1 MSKADVSP
9 FFLKQGDKTPDYTS
23 EGCVRKV
30 SSLLIERIRK
40 LKDEKNALIMAHNY
54 QIPEVQDIAD
64 VVGDSYML
72 AKYAQTTDKD
82 CIIFCGVHF
91 MAESAKILNPSKKV
105 ILANP
110 DAGCPMAD
118 MVEPVALSA
127 FKKKYPGVPVVAY
140 VNTSAEVKALS
151 DLCCTSSNAVSLIR
165 GMKEDRIIFLP
176 DRNLG
181 RFVAQQVPEKEL
193 ILWDGFCIT
202 HERVEEEDVVKAIEA
217 HPESKVLM
225 HPECNPG
232 VWKYADFMGSTAQI
246 IDYAAKSEDKSFII
260 GTEAGILHSLKKVA
274 PEKTFHLLSGC
285 LVCQNMKKT
294 TLADVEKALNGDVPE
309 IVMDE
314 DLRQR
319 AEGALLRMLNPNG

>member
-1 MSKADVSP
+1 MSA
-9 FFLKQGDKTPDYTS
+9 
-23 EGCVRKV
+23 
-30 SSLLIERIRK
+30 LLIERIKK
-40 LKDEKNALIMAHNY
+40 LKEEKNALIMAHNY

-64 VVGDSYML
+64 IVGDSYML

-118 MVEPVALSA
+118 MVQPEALKA
-127 FKKKYPGVPVVAY
+127 FKDKHPGVPVVAY

-151 DLCCTSSNAVSLIR
+151 DLCCTSSNAVSLVK
-165 GMKEDRIIFLP
+165 GLKDEKIIFVP

-181 RFVAQQVPEKEL
+181 RFVADQVPEKEV

-202 HERVEEEDVVKAIEA
+202 HERVEAEDVIKSMEV
-217 HPESKVLM
+217 HPNAKVLM
-225 HPECNPG
+225 HPECNPA
-232 VWKYADFMGSTAQI
+232 VWEFADFMGSTAQI
-246 IDYAAKSEDKSFII
+246 IEFVSRSEDQEFII

-274 PEKTFHLLSGC
+274 PEKTCHLLSDC

-294 TLADVEKALNGDVPE
+294 TLEDVEKALTGGVDE
-309 IVMDE
+309 IIMDE
-314 DLRQR
+314 ALRLR
-319 AEGALLRMLNPNG
+319 AEGALLRMLNPND

>member
-1 MSKADVSP
+1 MS
-9 FFLKQGDKTPDYTS
+9 LN
-23 EGCVRKV
+23 
-30 SSLLIERIRK
+30 LIERILK
-40 LKDEKNALIMAHNY
+40 LKEEKNALIMAHNY
-54 QIPEVQDIAD
+54 QIPEVQEIAD

-72 AKYAQTTDKD
+72 AKYAQSTDKD

-118 MVEPVALSA
+118 MVEPAALSE

-151 DLCCTSSNAVSLIR
+151 DLCCTSSNAVSLIKA
-165 GMKEDRIIFLP
+165 MKEDKIIFLP

-181 RFVAQQVPEKEL
+181 RFVAQQIPEKEV

-202 HERVEEEDVVKAIEA
+202 HERVEEEDVIKAIEA

-225 HPECNPG
+225 HPECNPA
-232 VWKYADFMGSTAQI
+232 VWKYADYMGSTAQI
-246 IDYAAKSEDKSFII
+246 IDYAAHSEDQSFII

-294 TLADVEKALNGDVPE
+294 TLADVEKALNGGVPE
-309 IVMDE
+309 IVMEE

>member
-1 MSKADVSP
+1 MSV
-9 FFLKQGDKTPDYTS
+9 
-23 EGCVRKV
+23 
-30 SSLLIERIRK
+30 LLTERINS
-40 LKDEKNALIMAHNY
+40 LKVEKNALIMAHNY
-54 QIPEVQDIAD
+54 QIPEVQEIAD
-64 VVGDSYML
+64 IVGDSYML
-72 AKYAQTTDKD
+72 AKFAQTTDKD

-118 MVEPVALSA
+118 MVQPDAFIA
-127 FKKKYPGVPVVAY
+127 FKNKYPGIPVVAY

-151 DLCCTSSNAVSLIR
+151 DLCCTSSNAVKLIKA
-165 GMKEDRIIFLP
+165 MKEDKIIFLP

-181 RFVAQQVPEKEL
+181 KYVADQVPEKEI

-202 HERVEEEDVVKAIEA
+202 HERVESEDVIKAIEA

-225 HPECNPG
+225 HPECNPS

-246 IDYAAKSEDKSFII
+246 IEYAANSEDQSFII
-260 GTEAGILHSLKKVA
+260 GTEAGIMHSLQKVA
-274 PEKTFHLLSGC
+274 PDKTFHLLSSC

-294 TLADVEKALNGDVPE
+294 TLKDVEKALMGEVPE

-314 DLRQR
+314 TLRRR

>member
-1 MSKADVSP
+1 MS
-9 FFLKQGDKTPDYTS
+9 LN
-23 EGCVRKV
+23 
-30 SSLLIERIRK
+30 LIERIK
-40 LKDEKNALIMAHNY
+40 NLKEEKNALIMAHNY
-54 QIPEVQDIAD
+54 QISEVQEIAD
-64 VVGDSYML
+64 IVGDSYML
-72 AKYAQTTDKD
+72 AKYAQSTDKD

-118 MVEPVALSA
+118 MVEPAALSE

-151 DLCCTSSNAVSLIR
+151 DLCCTSSNAVSLIKA
-165 GMKEDRIIFLP
+165 MKEDKIIFLP

-181 RFVAQQVPEKEL
+181 RFVAQQIPDKEI

-225 HPECNPG
+225 HPECNPS
-232 VWKYADFMGSTAQI
+232 VWKFADFMGSTAQI
-246 IDYAAKSEDKSFII
+246 IDHAVKSEDNSFII

-294 TLADVEKALNGDVPE
+294 TLADVEKALNGGVPE

>member
-1 MSKADVSP
+1 VS
-9 FFLKQGDKTPDYTS
+9 LN
-23 EGCVRKV
+23 
-30 SSLLIERIRK
+30 LIERIK
-40 LKDEKNALIMAHNY
+40 NLKEEKNALIMAHNY
-54 QIPEVQDIAD
+54 QISEVQEIAD
-64 VVGDSYML
+64 IVGDSYML
-72 AKYAQTTDKD
+72 AKYAQSTDKD

-118 MVEPVALSA
+118 MVEPAALSE

-151 DLCCTSSNAVSLIR
+151 DLCCTSSNAVSLIKA
-165 GMKEDRIIFLP
+165 MKEDKIIFLP

-181 RFVAQQVPEKEL
+181 RFVAQQIPDKEV

-225 HPECNPG
+225 HPECNPS
-232 VWKYADFMGSTAQI
+232 VWKFADFMGSTAQI
-246 IDYAAKSEDKSFII
+246 IDHAVKSEDNSFII

-294 TLADVEKALNGDVPE
+294 TLADVEKALNGGVPE

>member
-1 MSKADVSP
+1 VS
-9 FFLKQGDKTPDYTS
+9 LN
-23 EGCVRKV
+23 
-30 SSLLIERIRK
+30 LIERIK
-40 LKDEKNALIMAHNY
+40 NLKEEKNALIMAHNY
-54 QIPEVQDIAD
+54 QISEVQEIAD
-64 VVGDSYML
+64 IVGDSYML
-72 AKYAQTTDKD
+72 AKYAQSTDKD

-118 MVEPVALSA
+118 MVEPAALSE

-151 DLCCTSSNAVSLIR
+151 DLCCTSSNAVSLIKA
-165 GMKEDRIIFLP
+165 MKEDKIIFLP

-181 RFVAQQVPEKEL
+181 RFVAQQIPDKEI

-225 HPECNPG
+225 HPECNPS
-232 VWKYADFMGSTAQI
+232 VWKFADFMGSTAQI
-246 IDYAAKSEDKSFII
+246 IDHAVKSEDNSFII

-294 TLADVEKALNGDVPE
+294 TLADVEKALNGGVPE